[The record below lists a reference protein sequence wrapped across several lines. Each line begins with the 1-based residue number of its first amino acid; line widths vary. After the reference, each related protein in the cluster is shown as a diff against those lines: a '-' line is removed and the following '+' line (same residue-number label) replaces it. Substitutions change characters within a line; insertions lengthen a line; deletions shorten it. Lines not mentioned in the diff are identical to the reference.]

1 MSQVIGGEFL
11 ADLREVGL
19 CAIIR
24 CKEAGRALPIARTL
38 IDAGVR
44 ILEVTLTTP
53 DAVDVI
59 STLAAEAPP
68 EVWVGAGTAIS
79 AADVDRARDAG
90 ARFVVTPAVCPAIA
104 AAAAVGMPSLGG
116 AWTASEVLRAHEL
129 GATAVKIFPAS
140 SGGPSHL
147 KALRDPLPH
156 IPLVAVGG
164 VGLEEIP
171 AYRAVGAVGFGVGG
185 PLIGDAAQG
194 GSLDDL
200 AARAVEFVAV
210 SRA

>member
-1 MSQVIGGEFL
+1 MSPVGVEEFL

-24 CKEAGRALPIARTL
+24 CRESGRALPIARTL
-38 IDAGVR
+38 IESGVR
-44 ILEVTLTTP
+44 MLEVTLTTP

-59 STLAAEAPP
+59 AELTAEAPTH
-68 EVWVGAGTAIS
+68 VWVGAGTVIS
-79 AADVDRARDAG
+79 AGDTERAQAAG
-90 ARFVVTPAVCPAIA
+90 ARFIVTPAVCRAIGA
-104 AAAAVGMPSLGG
+104 AAEAGLPSLGG
-116 AWTASEVLRAHEL
+116 AWTASEVLRAHEM

-147 KALRDPLPH
+147 KALREPLPH

-171 AYRAVGAVGFGVGG
+171 AYRAVGAIGFGVGG

-194 GSLDDL
+194 GSLEDL
-200 AARAVEFVAV
+200 AERAVEFVAV
-210 SRA
+210 CRA